1 MSPAQIAPDNSNL
14 NAITLSKFKS
24 PKKTGIIRCPIY
36 TTLDQETNTEI
47 KDLMNK
53 EVFED
58 EKYLF
63 TIENGIVYA
72 IKNTCNL
79 DETNKE
85 LRDYVASTWKD
96 PQLLHDDACSTA
108 TPNKTVEY
116 FLNDSIEKAITFVVI
131 EKVD

>member
-1 MSPAQIAPDNSNL
+1 
-14 NAITLSKFKS
+14 
-24 PKKTGIIRCPIY
+24 
-36 TTLDQETNTEI
+36 
-47 KDLMNK
+47 MNK

-96 PQLLHDDACSTA
+96 PQLLHDDDACSTA